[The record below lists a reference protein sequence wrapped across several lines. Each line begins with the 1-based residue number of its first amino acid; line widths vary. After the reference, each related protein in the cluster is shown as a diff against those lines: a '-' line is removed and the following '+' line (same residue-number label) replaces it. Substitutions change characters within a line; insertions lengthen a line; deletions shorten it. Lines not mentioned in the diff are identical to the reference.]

1 MAVQLITMII
11 SVASLVIAS
20 TLYILQRREI
30 EWEDQTEDNEDFWD
44 EVFLRDSDEKM
55 TLGRRLKSTENTI

>member
-1 MAVQLITMII
+1 MVVQLITMII

-44 EVFLRDSDEKM
+44 EVFLRDSDEK
-55 TLGRRLKSTENTI
+55 